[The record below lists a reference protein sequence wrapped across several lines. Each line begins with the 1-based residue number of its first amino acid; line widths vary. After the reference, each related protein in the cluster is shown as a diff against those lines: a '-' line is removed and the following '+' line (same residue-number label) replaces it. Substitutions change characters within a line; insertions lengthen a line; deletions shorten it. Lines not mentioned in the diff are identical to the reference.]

1 MVLVVAFRSY
11 APMMQRESQ
20 SQYALNN
27 YQNLVEESLKNSGTD
42 QEELDQ
48 IRQELEESGKEGG
61 SSQEGPTEGEDV
73 RLKRCGTA

>member
-1 MVLVVAFRSY
+1 MLVVAFRSY

-48 IRQELEESGKEGG
+48 IRQELEESGRRAALPRGSHRRGG
-61 SSQEGPTEGEDV
+61 
-73 RLKRCGTA
+73 RAA